1 MHPCTF
7 VSKPRNLVAGVYLF
21 FEGVRMTKS
30 ADQQYMQRA
39 LDLAALALGRTSPN
53 PVVGAVI
60 VKDGCIVG
68 EGYHRKAGT
77 PHAEIHALEQAGDLA
92 RGATIYVTLE
102 PCSHYGKTPPCAQAL
117 INAGIRKVSAAVLDP
132 NPKVSGRGMA
142 MLEQAGMDTEV
153 GLLADQALKQNEA
166 FFKAITRE
174 IPWIAIKTAMTLDG
188 KIATHTG
195 NSRWITS
202 DLAREYVHR
211 LRNRYDAIMV
221 GIGTVLADDPLL
233 NTRLNEEDS
242 RDPVRV
248 IVDGELQL
256 PASSRIAQSSLKQRT
271 IIFTSRKADH
281 NRENTLASLGLDIIR
296 IDGEPDNLSLEQLF
310 KHLHGMG
317 LNSVLVEG
325 GAKLNAALMTQHWV
339 DKIYWF
345 IAPKIVGGENAP
357 GPIAGAGVADMSE
370 AVAMKNWQI
379 KTIGPDLMIE
389 AYTGW

>member
-1 MHPCTF
+1 
-7 VSKPRNLVAGVYLF
+7 
-21 FEGVRMTKS
+21 MTKS

-92 RGATIYVTLE
+92 RGAAIYVTLE

-117 INAGIRKVSAAVLDP
+117 IKAGISKVSAAVLDP

-142 MLEQAGMDTEV
+142 MLEQAGIVTEV
-153 GLLADQALKQNEA
+153 GLLADQAIKQNEA

-211 LRNRYDAIMV
+211 LRNQYDAIMV

-233 NTRLNEEDS
+233 NTRLNEDDS
-242 RDPVRV
+242 RDPVRI

-271 IIFTSRKADH
+271 IIFTSRNADH
-281 NRENTLASLGLDIIR
+281 NRETSLSSLGLEIIR
-296 IDGEPDNLSLEQLF
+296 IGGEPDNLSLEQLF
-310 KHLHGMG
+310 KHLHSIG

-325 GAKLNAALMTQHWV
+325 GAKLNAALMTQRWV
-339 DKIYWF
+339 DKVYWF
-345 IAPKIVGGENAP
+345 IALKIVGGENAP
-357 GPIAGAGVADMSE
+357 GPIGGAGVAEMSE
-370 AVAMKNWQI
+370 AVALNNWQI
-379 KTIGPDLMIE
+379 RTIGPDLIIE